1 MFYVFGIRMVN
12 TLAQEKTMNLKTYI
26 TSFAIFASLI
36 SFSQE
41 KWTLDE
47 CVAYAIEHNLQV
59 KNTAYNNDSS
69 KETYRQSIR
78 NLLPS
83 VSGYTDYTIRYGR
96 SADPNTNNYINT
108 DFYSNNYSLGANL
121 DLFRGFQKLNTI
133 KASKFIYKATQEDVL
148 QQKFLLAFRVMSA
161 FYDIRFYEGL
171 VANSLEQLEISQGNY
186 DLVQKQVELGM
197 MAGAD
202 LYEAESNLLGDK
214 FLVTQN
220 KNLLANAKLVLM
232 QEMNLTDASSIE
244 IQETLEQASPEYT
257 ENVSLDSLYQTARG
271 FVPLVKSQ
279 EYRVTAA
286 KKQLHASRGSLF
298 PSLSLVAGYGTSY
311 FETNVDQN
319 GNVIP
324 FKTQFN
330 DNSSKYVGAQL
341 NIPISNGWSAHSG
354 AKQQKIAYL
363 QAKNNLEI
371 QEQELFKLLQQLVQD
386 NQALLAEFDQS
397 TQKMKA
403 QELAFTIAQK
413 RYEKG
418 LINALELFQAKNLY
432 GVAQNENLQVGLK
445 LKVNQS
451 TIDFYSGLPIF
462 NIN

>member
-1 MFYVFGIRMVN
+1 
-12 TLAQEKTMNLKTYI
+12 MNLKKYI
-26 TSFAIFASLI
+26 SSFVLLVSLV

-47 CVAYAIEHNLQV
+47 CVSYAIEHNLQV
-59 KNTAYNNDSS
+59 KNTAFNNDSS
-69 KETYRQSIR
+69 KESYRQSVR
-78 NLLPS
+78 DLLPS

-96 SADPNTNNYINT
+96 SADPQTNDFVNT
-108 DFYSNNYSLGANL
+108 DFFSNNYSLGANL

-133 KASKFIYKATQEDVL
+133 KATKFIYKATQEDVM
-148 QQKFLLAFRVMSA
+148 QQKFLLAFRVMRA
-161 FYDIRFYEGL
+161 FYDIQFYEGL
-171 VANSLEQLEISQGNY
+171 VANSLEQLEISQGNF
-186 DLVQKQVELGM
+186 DLVQKQVELGI

-214 FLVTQN
+214 LLVTQN
-220 KNLLANAKLVLM
+220 KNLLANAKLILM
-232 QEMNLTDASSIE
+232 QEMNLTDVDTIE
-244 IQETLEQASPEYT
+244 IQETLEEVIPEQNEEVT
-257 ENVSLDSLYQTARG
+257 LDSIYQTARN

-286 KKQLHASRGSLF
+286 KKQLHATRGSLF

-311 FETNVDQN
+311 FETNVDEN

-330 DNSSKYVGAQL
+330 DNTSKFVGAQL
-341 NIPISNGWSAHSG
+341 NIPISNGWSAHSR
-354 AKQQKIAYL
+354 AKQQKIAYM

-371 QEQELFKLLQQLVQD
+371 QEQELFKLIQQLVQD
-386 NQALLAEFDQS
+386 NQAILAEYDQS
-397 TQKMKA
+397 TQKVKA
-403 QELAFTIAQK
+403 QQLAFTIAQK

-432 GVAQNENLQVGLK
+432 GIAQNENLQAALK
-445 LKVNQS
+445 LKVNQR

>member
-1 MFYVFGIRMVN
+1 
-12 TLAQEKTMNLKTYI
+12 MNPKKYI
-26 TSFAIFASLI
+26 SSFVLLVSLV

-59 KNTAYNNDSS
+59 KNTSFNNDSS
-69 KETYRQSIR
+69 KESYRQSIR
-78 NLLPS
+78 DLLPS

-96 SADPNTNNYINT
+96 SADPQTNDFVNT
-108 DFYSNNYSLGANL
+108 DFFSNNYSLGANL
-121 DLFRGFQKLNTI
+121 DLFQGFQKLNTI
-133 KASKFIYKATQEDVL
+133 KATKFIYKATQEDVM
-148 QQKFLLAFRVMSA
+148 QQKFLLAFRVMRA
-161 FYDIRFYEGL
+161 FYDIQFYEGL
-171 VANSLEQLEISQGNY
+171 VANSLEQLEISQGNF
-186 DLVQKQVELGM
+186 DLVQKQVELGI

-214 FLVTQN
+214 LLVTQN
-220 KNLLANAKLVLM
+220 KNLLANAKLILM
-232 QEMNLTDASSIE
+232 QEMNLTDVDTIE
-244 IQETLEQASPEYT
+244 IQETLEEVIPEQNEEVT
-257 ENVSLDSLYQTARG
+257 LDSIYQTARN

-286 KKQLHASRGSLF
+286 KKQLHATRGSLF

-311 FETNVDQN
+311 FETNVDEN

-330 DNSSKYVGAQL
+330 DNTSKFVGAQL
-341 NIPISNGWSAHSG
+341 NIPISNGWSAHSR
-354 AKQQKIAYL
+354 AKQQKIAYM

-371 QEQELFKLLQQLVQD
+371 QEQELFKLIQQLVQD
-386 NQALLAEFDQS
+386 NQAILAEYDQS
-397 TQKMKA
+397 TQKVKA
-403 QELAFTIAQK
+403 QQLAFTIAQK

-432 GVAQNENLQVGLK
+432 GIAQNENLQAALK
-445 LKVNQS
+445 LKVNQR

>member
-1 MFYVFGIRMVN
+1 MS
-12 TLAQEKTMNLKTYI
+12 LKTYI
-26 TSFAIFASLI
+26 TTLLLFTSLI
-36 SFSQE
+36 GFSQE
-41 KWTLDE
+41 VWTLEE
-47 CVAYAIEHNLQV
+47 CVDYAIEHNLQV
-59 KNTAYNNDSS
+59 KNTSFGNESS
-69 KETYRQSIR
+69 RESYRQSIR
-78 NLLPS
+78 DLLPT
-83 VSGYTDYTIRYGR
+83 VSGSTNYTIRYGR
-96 SADPNTNNYINT
+96 SADPQTNDYVNT
-108 DFYSNNYSLGANL
+108 DFFSNNYSLNANL

-133 KASKFIYKATQEDVL
+133 RASKFIYKATQEDIL
-148 QQKFLLAFRVMSA
+148 QEKFLLAFRVMSA
-161 FYDIRFYEGL
+161 FYDIKFYEGL

-186 DLVQKQVELGM
+186 DLVEKQVELGL

-214 FLVTQN
+214 LLLTQN
-220 KNLLANAKLVLM
+220 RNLLTNAKLILI
-232 QEMNLTDASSIE
+232 QEMNLTEASDIKL
-244 IQETLEQASPEYT
+244 QENLEQASVNQT
-257 ENVSLDSLYQTARG
+257 VALDSLYQSARG

-279 EYRVTAA
+279 EHRVTAA
-286 KKQLHASRGSLF
+286 KKQLQATRGTLF

-311 FETNVDQN
+311 FETNVDEN

-330 DNSSKYVGAQL
+330 DNSSKFVGAQL
-341 NIPISNGWSAHSG
+341 NIPISNGWANHSQV
-354 AKQQKIAYL
+354 KQQKIAYM

-386 NQALLAEFDQS
+386 NRALIAEYEQS
-397 TQKMKA
+397 TKKVEA
-403 QELAFTIAQK
+403 QQLAFTIAQK

-432 GVAQNENLQVGLK
+432 GVAQNENLQVGLR

>member
-1 MFYVFGIRMVN
+1 
-12 TLAQEKTMNLKTYI
+12 MNLKKYI
-26 TSFAIFASLI
+26 SSFVLLVSLV

-59 KNTAYNNDSS
+59 KNTAFNNDSS
-69 KETYRQSIR
+69 KESYRQSVR
-78 NLLPS
+78 DLLPS

-96 SADPNTNNYINT
+96 SADPQTNDFVNT
-108 DFYSNNYSLGANL
+108 DFFSNNYSLGANL

-133 KASKFIYKATQEDVL
+133 KATKFIYKATQEDVM
-148 QQKFLLAFRVMSA
+148 QQKFLLAFRVMRA
-161 FYDIRFYEGL
+161 FYDIQFYEGL
-171 VANSLEQLEISQGNY
+171 VANSLEQLEISQGNF
-186 DLVQKQVELGM
+186 DLVQKQVELGI

-214 FLVTQN
+214 LLVTQN
-220 KNLLANAKLVLM
+220 KNLLANAKLILM
-232 QEMNLTDASSIE
+232 QEMNLTDVDTIE
-244 IQETLEQASPEYT
+244 IQETLEEVIPEQNEEVT
-257 ENVSLDSLYQTARG
+257 LDSIYQTARN

-286 KKQLHASRGSLF
+286 KKQLHATRGSLF

-311 FETNVDQN
+311 FETNVDEN

-330 DNSSKYVGAQL
+330 DNTSKFVGAQL
-341 NIPISNGWSAHSG
+341 NIPISNGWSAHSR
-354 AKQQKIAYL
+354 AKQQKIAYM

-371 QEQELFKLLQQLVQD
+371 QEQELFKLIQQLVQD
-386 NQALLAEFDQS
+386 NQAILAEYDQS
-397 TQKMKA
+397 TQKVKA
-403 QELAFTIAQK
+403 QQLAFTIAQK

-432 GVAQNENLQVGLK
+432 GIAQNENLQAALK
-445 LKVNQS
+445 LKVNQR